1 MSVSTKTDGSL
12 SLRFRD
18 DASRPQVMSRIDLQT
33 VRVTDTKV
41 QFCGTRRYFRCPSAA
56 NGIKCQERFEKRGIR
71 GVL

>member
-1 MSVSTKTDGSL
+1 MSVSKRPTEACL
-12 SLRFRD
+12 Y
-18 DASRPQVMSRIDLQT
+18 ASVTMRLAPQVMSRIDLQT

-56 NGIKCQERFEKRGIR
+56 NGIKCQGRFEKRGIR